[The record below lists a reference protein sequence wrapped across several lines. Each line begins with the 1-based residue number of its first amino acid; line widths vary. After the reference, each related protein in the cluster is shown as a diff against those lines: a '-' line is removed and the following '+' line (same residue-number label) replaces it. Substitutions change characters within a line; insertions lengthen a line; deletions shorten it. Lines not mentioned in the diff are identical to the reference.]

1 MRPLNLCTGVSVL
14 PEAECSIA
22 VSSPSRPQEMT
33 PLAGTGAGPF
43 AGHRVLAL
51 GAISLFS
58 IVLDAGVVADQ
69 TLGRRAVILLPPP
82 GRRTSLNGLFTA
94 GFFIGGRS
102 RGGSDGAGLDSWG
115 LVGDLR
121 GGSRVRPSRR

>member
-69 TLGRRAVILLPPP
+69 TLGRRAVILLRPQAV
-82 GRRTSLNGLFTA
+82 GRLNGLFTA
-94 GFFIGGRS
+94 GFFIGGAVGAAVTGLAWS
-102 RGGSDGAGLDSWG
+102 VGAG
-115 LVGDLR
+115 R
-121 GGSRVRPSRR
+121 RPARWQPRSASRR